1 MFNYKQS
8 NVIERNSFVDEF
20 EVNTE
25 SNVQV
30 NTLENVNANVSEE
43 AREFNS
49 KIADNFDRIIN
60 YDAYTRT
67 DSVQQTQ
74 QTVNTFISGYNYDAS
89 PSSTT
94 MQFEN
99 MPKAEIYQDYR
110 VDTGYVATTKVRTS
124 AKVAVVILSL
134 VIALLSALVV
144 LNTSLLKNMNNSIDG
159 KLTELQALEQEY
171 MTVQEE
177 LSDVSNDQTIIDKA
191 QNDYGMVVKEG

>member
-20 EVNTE
+20 EVNNE
-25 SNVQV
+25 SVQQ
-30 NTLENVNANVSEE
+30 ENALPEVQVSEE

-49 KIADNFDRIIN
+49 RIADNFDRIIN

-67 DSVQQTQ
+67 DAVRETQ
-74 QTVNTFISGYNYDAS
+74 QTVNTFLNGYNYDAS
-89 PSSTT
+89 PSATT

-99 MPKAEIYQDYR
+99 MPKAEIYQDFR
-110 VDTGYVATTKVRTS
+110 VDTGYEATTKVRTS
-124 AKVAVVILSL
+124 AKIAVVILSL

-144 LNTSLLKNMNNSIDG
+144 FNTTLLRNMNTSIDG
-159 KLTELQALEQEY
+159 KMNELKSLEQEY
-171 MTVQEE
+171 TSLQEE
-177 LSDVSNDQTIIDKA
+177 LSEVSNDQTIIDKA

>member
-20 EVNTE
+20 EV
-25 SNVQV
+25 SNEVNAQV
-30 NTLENVNANVSEE
+30 NTLPNVNASEE
-43 AREFNS
+43 EMEFNS

-67 DSVQQTQ
+67 DAVKETQ
-74 QTVNTFISGYNYDAS
+74 QTVNTFVSGYNYDAN

-110 VDTGYVATTKVRTS
+110 VEADYATTTKVRTS

-134 VIALLSALVV
+134 VIAMLSALVV
-144 LNTSLLKNMNNSIDG
+144 FNTSLLKNMSTSIDG
-159 KLTELQALEQEY
+159 KLSELQALEQEY
-171 MTVQEE
+171 TSLQEE
-177 LSDVSNDQTIIDKA
+177 LSDVSSDQTIIDKA
-191 QNDYGMVVKEG
+191 QNEYGMVVKEG

>member
-20 EVNTE
+20 EVNNEVNT
-25 SNVQV
+25 QV
-30 NTLENVNANVSEE
+30 NTLQNANVSDE

-60 YDAYTRT
+60 YDAYNRT
-67 DSVQQTQ
+67 DAVKETQ
-74 QTVNTFISGYNYDAS
+74 QTVNTFINGYNYDAS

-110 VDTGYVATTKVRTS
+110 VDTGYATTTKVRTS

-134 VIALLSALVV
+134 IIVMLSALVV
-144 LNTSLLKNMNNSIDG
+144 FNTSLLKNMNNSIDG
-159 KLTELQALEQEY
+159 KLSELQALEEEY
-171 MTVQEE
+171 TLLQGE
-177 LSDVSNDQTIIDKA
+177 LNDVSNDQVIIDKA
-191 QNDYGMVVKEG
+191 QNDYGMIVKEG

>member
-20 EVNTE
+20 EVNNEVNT
-25 SNVQV
+25 QV
-30 NTLENVNANVSEE
+30 NTLQNANISDE

-60 YDAYTRT
+60 YDAYNRT
-67 DSVQQTQ
+67 DAVKETQ
-74 QTVNTFISGYNYDAS
+74 QTVNTFINGYNYDAS

-110 VDTGYVATTKVRTS
+110 VDTGYATTTKVRTS

-134 VIALLSALVV
+134 IIVMLSALVV
-144 LNTSLLKNMNNSIDG
+144 FNTSLLKNMNNSIDG
-159 KLTELQALEQEY
+159 KLSELQALEEEY
-171 MTVQEE
+171 TLLQGE
-177 LSDVSNDQTIIDKA
+177 LNDVSNDQVIIDKA
-191 QNDYGMVVKEG
+191 QNDYGMIVKEG

>member
-20 EVNTE
+20 EVNNE
-25 SNVQV
+25 SNTQV
-30 NTLENVNANVSEE
+30 NTLENVNVSDE

-60 YDAYTRT
+60 YDAYTRS
-67 DSVQQTQ
+67 DSVKQTQ
-74 QTVNTFISGYNYDAS
+74 QTVNTFVNGYNYDAS

-110 VDTGYVATTKVRTS
+110 VDAGYANVTKVRTS
-124 AKVAVVILSL
+124 AKIAVVILSL

-144 LNTSLLKNMNNSIDG
+144 FNTSLLKNMNNSIDG
-159 KLTELQALEQEY
+159 KLNELQALEEEY
-171 MTVQEE
+171 TSLQQE
-177 LSDVSNDQTIIDKA
+177 LSDVSSDQTIIDKA

>member
-20 EVNTE
+20 EVNNE
-25 SNVQV
+25 SVQQ
-30 NTLENVNANVSEE
+30 ENALSEVQVSEE

-49 KIADNFDRIIN
+49 RIADNFDRIIN

-67 DSVQQTQ
+67 DAVRETQ
-74 QTVNTFISGYNYDAS
+74 QTVNTFLNGYNYDAS
-89 PSSTT
+89 PSATT

-99 MPKAEIYQDYR
+99 MPKAEIYQDFR
-110 VDTGYVATTKVRTS
+110 VDTGYEATTKVRTS

-144 LNTSLLKNMNNSIDG
+144 FNTTLLRNMNTSIDG
-159 KLTELQALEQEY
+159 KINELKSLEQEY
-171 MTVQEE
+171 TSLQDE
-177 LSDVSNDQTIIDKA
+177 LMEVSNDQTIIDKA